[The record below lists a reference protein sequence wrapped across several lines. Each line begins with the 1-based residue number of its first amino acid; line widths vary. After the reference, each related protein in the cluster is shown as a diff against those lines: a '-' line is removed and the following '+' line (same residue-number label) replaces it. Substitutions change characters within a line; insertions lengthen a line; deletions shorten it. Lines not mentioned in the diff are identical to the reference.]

1 MPKFVFLS
9 RYYLLNKRNLKIKF
23 ICEIAIFVVILALI
37 SSIISIYYEGK
48 LAKHSNEL
56 VKLEI
61 QEHTIQE
68 WLTDAPERN
77 LENRLSKFLYRLVE
91 NNENFNLDE
100 KRYYFYLLT
109 WYPNTIDF
117 AIKDID
123 LIQNKKL
130 KKKYNLEKIK
140 QENNEIYDF
149 VYSIHDKL
157 KEGEWF
163 DDKVT
168 DKYFV
173 NIEKKNLI
181 KLLDKSEYNI
191 FQINLFFQEY
201 NNIVDNKKKLLVEK
215 IDLVDKKSK
224 ETMLIAFFFQLLIF
238 FVVQFLEIREIKSAK
253 KNIK

>member
-1 MPKFVFLS
+1 MAKFVFLS

-23 ICEIAIFVVILALI
+23 ICEIAIFVVILALV

-61 QEHTIQE
+61 KEHTIQE

-77 LENRLSKFLYRLVE
+77 LDNRLSKFLYRLIE
-91 NNENFNLDE
+91 NNENFDLDE
-100 KRYYFYLLT
+100 KRYYFYLLA

-123 LIQNKKL
+123 LIENKRL

-140 QENNEIYDF
+140 QENKKIYDF
-149 VYSIHDKL
+149 VYSIYDKL
-157 KEGEWF
+157 KENEWI
-163 DDKVT
+163 DDRVT
-168 DKYFV
+168 DKYFL
-173 NIEKKNLI
+173 NIEKKYLI
-181 KLLDKSEYNI
+181 KLLNKAEYNVL
-191 FQINLFFQEY
+191 QINLFFQEY

-238 FVVQFLEIREIKSAK
+238 FVVQFLEIREVKNAK